1 MPERDVSVV
10 LADAAA
16 SDIQSI
22 YRHVAE
28 NGSVTVADGVY
39 ARLIEAIAHLGQHP
53 ESGAPRDHVRSGY
66 RIVPMSSWVIWY
78 RYRRSEHRVVV
89 MRVLYGHMDASRHL
103 QG

>member
-1 MPERDVSVV
+1 MPEYDVAVV

-22 YRHVAE
+22 YRHVAD
-28 NGSVTVADGVY
+28 NGSVAVADGIY
-39 ARLIEAIAHLGQHP
+39 ARLSEAITRLREHP

-78 RYRRSEHRVVV
+78 RYRPYERQVVV
-89 MRVLYGHMDASRHL
+89 MRVLHGHMDAARHL
-103 QG
+103 PG